1 MSISTTST
9 ANQAGLVRPFWG
21 RRVLPGCVYDVM
33 VSFWLANGLLHIL
46 GLVLGEFALRQT
58 ALIVVTALIFLA
70 RDYLWR
76 GIAFGKHLL
85 GLRVVDT
92 KSGKPPSII
101 QSVVRNS
108 FLACPVLLYVI
119 FIELHYCQYL
129 RGFGLLTEYVNGIA
143 FAYLTIIA
151 AIEFVLVAGGDG
163 RRLGDRLAGT
173 SVVRRS

>member
-1 MSISTTST
+1 MSI

-21 RRVLPGCVYDVM
+21 RRILPGCVYDVM
-33 VSFWLANGLLHIL
+33 VSFWLANCLLFIL
-46 GLVLGEFALRQT
+46 GLVLGELAFRQT
-58 ALIVVTALIFLA
+58 AMMVVTALIFMA

-92 KSGKPPSII
+92 KSGKAPGFI

-108 FLACPVLLYVI
+108 VLACPVLLYLI
-119 FIELHYCQYL
+119 FIDLHSYQCL
-129 RGFGLLTEYVNGIA
+129 TGFGVLTEYVNGMA

-151 AIEFVLVAGGDG
+151 VIEFVLIAGGTG

-173 SVVRRS
+173 SVVSRL